1 MTGKGLRCMMV
12 SSFLYFFDFRHDD
25 IREKTVIL
33 RRFSGEYQSMATS
46 KEMTEGRTLPQ
57 IFYFTLPLLLG
68 NMLQQTY
75 SLVDA
80 AIVGK
85 FLGIN
90 ALASVGASTS
100 VVFLILG
107 FCNGCCGG
115 FGIPVAQKFGARDY
129 GTMRRYVVVSL
140 QLAGVMSLVLA
151 LLTCLLCGDILRWMR
166 TPDNIYEGAYW
177 YLLITFIGIP
187 CTFFYNL
194 LSSVIRALG
203 DSKTPFWFLLF
214 STVLNIVLD
223 LFFILTLGW
232 GVAGAAIATVL
243 SQGVSAVLC
252 YRYMMRHFDILRTTP
267 SERKFNSALARTLMY
282 IGVPMGLQFSITA
295 IGSIMLQSAN
305 NALGT
310 ACVAAFTAGM
320 RIKMLFICTFESL
333 GIAMATFAGQNY
345 GAGKPERI
353 WQGVKSSTLMMMIY
367 WVFTFVVLMWGARS
381 IALLFVDP
389 SETEILNDTALFLH
403 VSVCF
408 FPVLGLL
415 CILRYTIQG
424 AGFTGLAMLSG
435 VSEMIARILVSVLAV
450 PMWGYIAV
458 CFGDPTA
465 WLFADA
471 FLIPAFIYVYKRIKR
486 IRR

>member
-1 MTGKGLRCMMV
+1 
-12 SSFLYFFDFRHDD
+12 
-25 IREKTVIL
+25 
-33 RRFSGEYQSMATS
+33 MAQS
-46 KEMTEGRTLPQ
+46 KEMTSGPCLPL
-57 IFYFTLPLLLG
+57 IFNFTLPLLLG

-75 SLVDA
+75 SLIDA

-129 GTMRRYVVVSL
+129 VSMRRLVSVSL
-140 QLAGVMSLVLA
+140 KLAGMMSVGIA
-151 LLTCLLCGDILRWMR
+151 LITCLLCAFILRTMQ
-166 TPDNIYEGAYW
+166 TPENIYQDAYW
-177 YLLITFIGIP
+177 YLLITFIGVP

-194 LSSVIRALG
+194 LSSIIRALG

-214 STVLNIVLD
+214 STVLNVLLD
-223 LFFILTLGW
+223 LLCILVFHW
-232 GVAGAAIATVL
+232 EVAGAAIATVF

-252 YRYMMRHFDILRTTP
+252 YFYMYRKFEILRMQP
-267 SERKFNSALARTLMY
+267 ADKRFRPELARQL
-282 IGVPMGLQFSITA
+282 IFVGVPMGLQFSITA

-310 ACVAAFTAGM
+310 ACVAAFTAAM
-320 RIKMLFICTFESL
+320 RIKMFFLCMLESL
-333 GIAMATFAGQNY
+333 GIAMATFCGQNY

-353 WQGVKSSTLMMMIY
+353 WTGVKAASLMMIVY
-367 WVFTFVVLMWGARS
+367 VAAVAIILWGFSEKFV
-381 IALLFVDP
+381 LLFVDP
-389 SETEILNDTALFLH
+389 SETEIIADAALFLH
-403 VSVCF
+403 ISVSF

-415 CILRYTIQG
+415 CILRYSIQG
-424 AGFTGLAMLSG
+424 AGYTKLAMFSG
-435 VSEMIARILVSVLAV
+435 VSEMIARILVSVVAV
-450 PMWGYIAV
+450 PLWGFWAV

-465 WLFADA
+465 WVFADA
-471 FLIPAFIYVYKRIKR
+471 FLIPAFIYVYRRLRLIVAR
-486 IRR
+486 ERGDIRMA

>member
-1 MTGKGLRCMMV
+1 
-12 SSFLYFFDFRHDD
+12 
-25 IREKTVIL
+25 
-33 RRFSGEYQSMATS
+33 MAQS
-46 KEMTEGRTLPQ
+46 KEMTSGPCLPL
-57 IFYFTLPLLLG
+57 IFNFTLPLLLG

-75 SLVDA
+75 SLIDA

-129 GTMRRYVVVSL
+129 VSMRRLVSVSL
-140 QLAGVMSLVLA
+140 KLAGMMSVGIA
-151 LLTCLLCGDILRWMR
+151 LITCLLCAFILRTMQ
-166 TPDNIYEGAYW
+166 TPENIFQDAYW
-177 YLLITFIGIP
+177 YLLITFIGVP

-194 LSSVIRALG
+194 LSSIIRALG

-214 STVLNIVLD
+214 STILNVLLD
-223 LFFILTLGW
+223 LLCILVFHW
-232 GVAGAAIATVL
+232 GVAGAAIATVF

-252 YRYMMRHFDILRTTP
+252 YFYMYRKFEILRMQP
-267 SERKFNSALARTLMY
+267 ADKRFRPELAWQL
-282 IGVPMGLQFSITA
+282 IFVGVPMGLQFSITA

-310 ACVAAFTAGM
+310 ACVAAFTAAM
-320 RIKMLFICTFESL
+320 RIKMFFLCMLESL
-333 GIAMATFAGQNY
+333 GIAMATFCGQNY

-353 WQGVKSSTLMMMIY
+353 WTGVKAASLMMIVY
-367 WVFTFVVLMWGARS
+367 VAAVAIILWGFSEKFV
-381 IALLFVDP
+381 LLFVDP
-389 SETEILNDTALFLH
+389 SETEIIADAALFLH
-403 VSVCF
+403 ISVSF

-415 CILRYTIQG
+415 CILRYSIQG
-424 AGFTGLAMLSG
+424 AGYTKLAMFSG
-435 VSEMIARILVSVLAV
+435 ISEMIARILVSVVAV
-450 PMWGYIAV
+450 PLWGFWAV

-465 WLFADA
+465 WVFADA
-471 FLIPAFIYVYKRIKR
+471 FLIPAFIYVYRRLRLIVAR
-486 IRR
+486 ERGDIRMA

>member
-1 MTGKGLRCMMV
+1 
-12 SSFLYFFDFRHDD
+12 
-25 IREKTVIL
+25 
-33 RRFSGEYQSMATS
+33 MATS
-46 KEMTEGRTLPQ
+46 REMTAGRA
-57 IFYFTLPLLLG
+57 LPLIFNFTMPLLMG
-68 NMLQQTY
+68 NLLQQTY

-129 GTMRRYVVVSL
+129 STMRRYISVSL
-140 QLAGVMSLVLA
+140 QLAAVMSVVIA
-151 LLTCLLCGDILRWMR
+151 VVTSILCGDILLMMR
-166 TPDNIYEGAYW
+166 TPDIIFQDAYY
-177 YLLITFIGIP
+177 YLLITFIGVP

-194 LSSVIRALG
+194 LSSIIRALG

-214 STVLNIVLD
+214 STILNILLD
-223 LFFILTLGW
+223 LFCILVLDW
-232 GVAGAAIATVL
+232 GVAGAAIATVF

-252 YRYMMRHFDILRTTP
+252 YRYMMRRFDILRGTP
-267 SERKFNSALARTLMY
+267 DERKFNAALARTLMY

-310 ACVAAFTAGM
+310 ACVAAFTAAM
-320 RIKMLFICTFESL
+320 RIKMFFMCPLESL
-333 GIAMATFAGQNY
+333 GIAMATYTGQNY

-353 WQGVKSSTLMMMIY
+353 WMGVKVSALMMIIY
-367 WVFTFVVLMWGARS
+367 WAFTFCVLMLGARTF
-381 IALLFVDP
+381 ALLFVEA
-389 SETEILNDTALFLH
+389 SELEILKDTELFLH
-403 VSVCF
+403 ISVSF

-424 AGFTGLAMLSG
+424 AGYTNLAMLSG
-435 VSEMIARILVSVLAV
+435 VSEMIARVLVSLYAV
-450 PMWGYIAV
+450 PAFGYLAV

-465 WLFADA
+465 WIAAVLF
-471 FLIPAFIYVYKRIKR
+471 LVPAFIFVY
-486 IRR
+486 RRLLRMRREQ

>member
-1 MTGKGLRCMMV
+1 
-12 SSFLYFFDFRHDD
+12 
-25 IREKTVIL
+25 
-33 RRFSGEYQSMATS
+33 MATS
-46 KEMTEGRTLPQ
+46 REMTAGRA
-57 IFYFTLPLLLG
+57 LPLIFNFTMPLLMG
-68 NMLQQTY
+68 NLLQQTY

-80 AIVGK
+80 AIVGR

-129 GTMRRYVVVSL
+129 STMRRYVSVSL
-140 QLAGVMSLVLA
+140 QLAAVMSVVIA
-151 LLTCLLCGDILRWMR
+151 IITSILCGDILLMMR
-166 TPDNIYEGAYW
+166 TPDIIFQDAYY
-177 YLLITFIGIP
+177 YLLITFIGVP

-194 LSSVIRALG
+194 LSSIIRALG

-214 STVLNIVLD
+214 STILNILLD
-223 LFFILTLGW
+223 LFCILVLDW
-232 GVAGAAIATVL
+232 GVAGAAIATVF

-252 YRYMMRHFDILRTTP
+252 YGYMMRRFDILRGTP
-267 SERKFNSALARTLMY
+267 DERKFNGALARTLMY

-310 ACVAAFTAGM
+310 ACVAAFTAAM
-320 RIKMLFICTFESL
+320 RIKMFFMCPLESL
-333 GIAMATFAGQNY
+333 GIAMATYTGQNY

-353 WQGVKSSTLMMMIY
+353 WMGVKVS
-367 WVFTFVVLMWGARS
+367 
-381 IALLFVDP
+381 ALKD
-389 SETEILNDTALFLH
+389 TELFLH
-403 VSVCF
+403 ISVSF

-424 AGFTGLAMLSG
+424 AGYTNLAMLSG
-435 VSEMIARILVSVLAV
+435 VSEMIARVLVSLYAV
-450 PMWGYIAV
+450 PAFGYLAV

-465 WLFADA
+465 WIAAVLF
-471 FLIPAFIYVYKRIKR
+471 LVPAFIFVY
-486 IRR
+486 RRLLRMRREQ

>member
-1 MTGKGLRCMMV
+1 
-12 SSFLYFFDFRHDD
+12 
-25 IREKTVIL
+25 
-33 RRFSGEYQSMATS
+33 MAQS
-46 KEMTEGRTLPQ
+46 KEMTSGPCLPL
-57 IFYFTLPLLLG
+57 IFNFTLPLLLG

-75 SLVDA
+75 SLIDA

-129 GTMRRYVVVSL
+129 VSMRRLVSVSL
-140 QLAGVMSLVLA
+140 KLAGMMSVGIA
-151 LLTCLLCGDILRWMR
+151 LITGLLCAFILRTMQ
-166 TPDNIYEGAYW
+166 TPENIFQDAYW
-177 YLLITFIGIP
+177 YLLITFIGVP

-194 LSSVIRALG
+194 LSSIIRALG

-214 STVLNIVLD
+214 STVLNVLLD
-223 LFFILTLGW
+223 LLCILVFHW
-232 GVAGAAIATVL
+232 GVAGAAIATVF

-252 YRYMMRHFDILRTTP
+252 YFYMYRKFEILRMQP
-267 SERKFNSALARTLMY
+267 ADKRFRPELARQL
-282 IGVPMGLQFSITA
+282 IFVGVPMGLQFSITA

-310 ACVAAFTAGM
+310 ACVAAFTAAM
-320 RIKMLFICTFESL
+320 RIKMFFLCMLESL
-333 GIAMATFAGQNY
+333 GIAMATFCGQNY

-353 WQGVKSSTLMMMIY
+353 WTGVKAASLMMIVY
-367 WVFTFVVLMWGARS
+367 VAAVAIILWGFSEKFV
-381 IALLFVDP
+381 LLFVDP
-389 SETEILNDTALFLH
+389 SETEIIADAALFLH
-403 VSVCF
+403 ISVSF

-415 CILRYTIQG
+415 CILRYSIQG
-424 AGFTGLAMLSG
+424 AGYTKLAMFSG
-435 VSEMIARILVSVLAV
+435 VSEMIARILVSVVAV
-450 PMWGYIAV
+450 PLWGFWAV

-465 WLFADA
+465 WVFADA
-471 FLIPAFIYVYKRIKR
+471 FLIPAFIYVYRRLRLIVAR
-486 IRR
+486 ERGDIRMA

>member
-1 MTGKGLRCMMV
+1 
-12 SSFLYFFDFRHDD
+12 
-25 IREKTVIL
+25 
-33 RRFSGEYQSMATS
+33 MATS
-46 KEMTEGRTLPQ
+46 REMTAGRA
-57 IFYFTLPLLLG
+57 LPLIFNFTMPLLMG
-68 NMLQQTY
+68 NLLQQTY

-129 GTMRRYVVVSL
+129 STMRRYISVSL
-140 QLAGVMSLVLA
+140 QLAAVMSVVIA
-151 LLTCLLCGDILRWMR
+151 VVTSILCGDILLMMR
-166 TPDNIYEGAYW
+166 TPDIIFQDAYY
-177 YLLITFIGIP
+177 YLLITFIGVP

-194 LSSVIRALG
+194 LSSIIRALG

-214 STVLNIVLD
+214 SAVLNILLD
-223 LFFILTLGW
+223 LFCILVLDW
-232 GVAGAAIATVL
+232 GVAGAAIATVF
-243 SQGVSAVLC
+243 SQGESAVLC
-252 YRYMMRHFDILRTTP
+252 YGYMMRRFDILRGTP
-267 SERKFNSALARTLMY
+267 DERKFNGDLARRLMY

-310 ACVAAFTAGM
+310 ACVAAFTAAM
-320 RIKMLFICTFESL
+320 RIKMFFMCPLESL
-333 GIAMATFAGQNY
+333 GIAMATYTGQNY

-353 WQGVKSSTLMMMIY
+353 WMGVKVSALMMIIY
-367 WVFTFVVLMWGARS
+367 WAFTFCVLMLGARTF
-381 IALLFVDP
+381 ALLFVEA
-389 SETEILNDTALFLH
+389 SELEILKDTELFLH
-403 VSVCF
+403 ISVSF

-424 AGFTGLAMLSG
+424 AGYTNLAMLSG
-435 VSEMIARILVSVLAV
+435 VSEMIARVLVSLYAV
-450 PMWGYIAV
+450 PAFGYLAV

-465 WLFADA
+465 WIAAVLF
-471 FLIPAFIYVYKRIKR
+471 LVPAFIFVY
-486 IRR
+486 RRLLRMRREQRV

>member
-1 MTGKGLRCMMV
+1 
-12 SSFLYFFDFRHDD
+12 
-25 IREKTVIL
+25 
-33 RRFSGEYQSMATS
+33 MAQS
-46 KEMTEGRTLPQ
+46 KEMTSGPCLPL
-57 IFYFTLPLLLG
+57 IFNFTLPLLLG

-75 SLVDA
+75 SLIDA

-129 GTMRRYVVVSL
+129 VSMRRLVSVSL
-140 QLAGVMSLVLA
+140 KLAGMMSVGIA
-151 LLTCLLCGDILRWMR
+151 LITCLLCAFILRTMQ
-166 TPDNIYEGAYW
+166 TPENIFQDAYW
-177 YLLITFIGIP
+177 YLLITFIGVP

-194 LSSVIRALG
+194 LSSIIRALG

-214 STVLNIVLD
+214 STVLNVLLD
-223 LFFILTLGW
+223 LLCILVFHW
-232 GVAGAAIATVL
+232 EVAGAAIATVF

-252 YRYMMRHFDILRTTP
+252 YFYMYRKFEILRMQP
-267 SERKFNSALARTLMY
+267 ADKRFRPELARQL
-282 IGVPMGLQFSITA
+282 IFVGVPMGLQFSITA

-310 ACVAAFTAGM
+310 ACVAAFTAAM
-320 RIKMLFICTFESL
+320 RIKMFFLCMLESL
-333 GIAMATFAGQNY
+333 EIAMATFCGQNY

-353 WQGVKSSTLMMMIY
+353 WTGVKAASLMMIVY
-367 WVFTFVVLMWGARS
+367 VAAVAIILWGFSEKFV
-381 IALLFVDP
+381 LLFVDP
-389 SETEILNDTALFLH
+389 SETEIIADAALFLH
-403 VSVCF
+403 ISVSF

-415 CILRYTIQG
+415 CILRYSIQG
-424 AGFTGLAMLSG
+424 AGYTKLAMFSG
-435 VSEMIARILVSVLAV
+435 VSEMIARILVSVVAV
-450 PMWGYIAV
+450 PLWGFWAV

-465 WLFADA
+465 WVFADA
-471 FLIPAFIYVYKRIKR
+471 FLIPAFIYVYRRLRLIVAR
-486 IRR
+486 ERGDIRMA

>member
-1 MTGKGLRCMMV
+1 
-12 SSFLYFFDFRHDD
+12 
-25 IREKTVIL
+25 
-33 RRFSGEYQSMATS
+33 MAAV
-46 KEMTEGRTLPQ
+46 KEMTAGRIFPQ
-57 IFYFTLPLLLG
+57 LFYFTLPLLMG
-68 NMLQQTY
+68 NLLQQTY

-80 AIVGK
+80 AIVGR
-85 FLGIN
+85 FLGIDS
-90 ALASVGASTS
+90 LAAVGASSS

-129 GTMRRYVVVSL
+129 ATMRRCVMVSL
-140 QLAGVMSLVLA
+140 QLAAAMSLILA
-151 LLTCLLCGDILRWMR
+151 VVTGILCDDILRLMR
-166 TPDNIYEGAYW
+166 TPDNIFDGAYI

-194 LSSVIRALG
+194 LSSIIRALG

-223 LFFILTLGW
+223 LFCILVLDW
-232 GVAGAAIATVL
+232 GVAGAAIATVV
-243 SQGVSAVLC
+243 SQGVSAALC
-252 YRYMMRHFDILRTTP
+252 YRYMMRHFDILRATP
-267 SERKFNSALARTLMY
+267 SERKFNGALARTLLY
-282 IGVPMGLQFSITA
+282 IGMPMGLQFSITA

-353 WQGVKSSTLMMMIY
+353 WQGVKSSALMMMIY
-367 WVFTFVVLMWGARS
+367 WVFTFVVLMLGART
-381 IALLFVDP
+381 IALLFVEP
-389 SETEILNDTALFLH
+389 GEVEILNDTALFLH

-450 PMWGYIAV
+450 PAWGYIAV

-465 WLFADA
+465 WIFADA
-471 FLIPAFIYVYKRIKR
+471 FLIPAFIYVYKRIKL

>member
-1 MTGKGLRCMMV
+1 
-12 SSFLYFFDFRHDD
+12 
-25 IREKTVIL
+25 
-33 RRFSGEYQSMATS
+33 MAQS
-46 KEMTEGRTLPQ
+46 KEMTSGPCLPL
-57 IFYFTLPLLLG
+57 IFNFTLPLLLG

-75 SLVDA
+75 SLIDA

-129 GTMRRYVVVSL
+129 VSMRRLVSVSL
-140 QLAGVMSLVLA
+140 KLAGMMSVGIA
-151 LLTCLLCGDILRWMR
+151 LITCLLCAFILRTMQ
-166 TPDNIYEGAYW
+166 TPENIFQDAYW
-177 YLLITFIGIP
+177 YLLITFIGVP

-194 LSSVIRALG
+194 LSSIIRALG

-214 STVLNIVLD
+214 STVLNVLLD
-223 LFFILTLGW
+223 LLCILVFHW
-232 GVAGAAIATVL
+232 GVAGAAIATVF

-252 YRYMMRHFDILRTTP
+252 YFYMYRKFEILRMQP
-267 SERKFNSALARTLMY
+267 ADKRFRPEQARQL
-282 IGVPMGLQFSITA
+282 IFVGVPMGLQFSITA

-310 ACVAAFTAGM
+310 ACVAAFTAAM
-320 RIKMLFICTFESL
+320 RIKMFFLCMLESL
-333 GIAMATFAGQNY
+333 GIAMATFCGQNY

-353 WQGVKSSTLMMMIY
+353 WTGVKAASLMMIVY
-367 WVFTFVVLMWGARS
+367 VAAVAIILWGFSEKFV
-381 IALLFVDP
+381 LLFVDP
-389 SETEILNDTALFLH
+389 SETEIIADAALFLH
-403 VSVCF
+403 ISVSF

-415 CILRYTIQG
+415 CILRYSIQG
-424 AGFTGLAMLSG
+424 AGYTKLAMFSG
-435 VSEMIARILVSVLAV
+435 VSEMIARILVSVVAV
-450 PMWGYIAV
+450 PLWGFWAV

-465 WLFADA
+465 WVFADA
-471 FLIPAFIYVYKRIKR
+471 FLIPAFIYVYRRLRLIVAR
-486 IRR
+486 ERGDIRMA

>member
-1 MTGKGLRCMMV
+1 
-12 SSFLYFFDFRHDD
+12 
-25 IREKTVIL
+25 
-33 RRFSGEYQSMATS
+33 MAQS
-46 KEMTEGRTLPQ
+46 KEMTSGPCLPL
-57 IFYFTLPLLLG
+57 IFNFTLPLLLG

-75 SLVDA
+75 SLIDA

-129 GTMRRYVVVSL
+129 VSMRRLVSVSL
-140 QLAGVMSLVLA
+140 KLAGMMSVGIA
-151 LLTCLLCGDILRWMR
+151 LITCLLCAFILRTMQ
-166 TPDNIYEGAYW
+166 TPENIFQDAYW
-177 YLLITFIGIP
+177 YLLITFIGVP

-194 LSSVIRALG
+194 LSSIIRALG

-214 STVLNIVLD
+214 STILNVLLD
-223 LFFILTLGW
+223 LLCILVFHW
-232 GVAGAAIATVL
+232 GVAGAAIATVF

-252 YRYMMRHFDILRTTP
+252 YFYKYRKFEILRMQP
-267 SERKFNSALARTLMY
+267 ADKRFRSELARQL
-282 IGVPMGLQFSITA
+282 IFVGVPMGLQFSITA

-310 ACVAAFTAGM
+310 ACVAAFTAAM
-320 RIKMLFICTFESL
+320 RIKMFFLCMLESL
-333 GIAMATFAGQNY
+333 GIAMATFCGQNY

-353 WQGVKSSTLMMMIY
+353 WTGVKAASLMMIVY
-367 WVFTFVVLMWGARS
+367 VAAVAIILWGFSEKFV
-381 IALLFVDP
+381 LLFVDP
-389 SETEILNDTALFLH
+389 SETEIIADAALFLH
-403 VSVCF
+403 ISVSF

-415 CILRYTIQG
+415 CILRYSIQG
-424 AGFTGLAMLSG
+424 AGYTKLAMFSG
-435 VSEMIARILVSVLAV
+435 VSEMIARILVSVVAV
-450 PMWGYIAV
+450 PLWGFWAV

-465 WLFADA
+465 WVFADA
-471 FLIPAFIYVYKRIKR
+471 FLIPAFIYVYRRLRLIVAR
-486 IRR
+486 ERGDIRMA

>member
-1 MTGKGLRCMMV
+1 
-12 SSFLYFFDFRHDD
+12 
-25 IREKTVIL
+25 
-33 RRFSGEYQSMATS
+33 MAQS
-46 KEMTEGRTLPQ
+46 KEMTSGPCLPL
-57 IFYFTLPLLLG
+57 IFNFTLPLLLG

-75 SLVDA
+75 SLIDA

-129 GTMRRYVVVSL
+129 VSMRRLVSVSL
-140 QLAGVMSLVLA
+140 KLAGMVSVGIA
-151 LLTCLLCGDILRWMR
+151 LITCLLCAFILRTMQ
-166 TPDNIYEGAYW
+166 TPENIFQDAYW
-177 YLLITFIGIP
+177 YLLITFIGVP

-194 LSSVIRALG
+194 LSSIIRALG

-214 STVLNIVLD
+214 STVLNVLLD
-223 LFFILTLGW
+223 LLCILVFHW
-232 GVAGAAIATVL
+232 EVAGAAIATVF

-252 YRYMMRHFDILRTTP
+252 YFYMYRKFEILRMQP
-267 SERKFNSALARTLMY
+267 ADKRFRPELARQL
-282 IGVPMGLQFSITA
+282 IFVSVPMGLQFSITA

-310 ACVAAFTAGM
+310 ACVAAFTAAM
-320 RIKMLFICTFESL
+320 RIKMFFLCMLESL
-333 GIAMATFAGQNY
+333 GIAMATFCGQNY

-353 WQGVKSSTLMMMIY
+353 WTGVKAASLMMIVY
-367 WVFTFVVLMWGARS
+367 VAAVAIILWGFSEKFV
-381 IALLFVDP
+381 LLFVDP
-389 SETEILNDTALFLH
+389 SETEIIADAALFLH
-403 VSVCF
+403 ISVSF

-415 CILRYTIQG
+415 CILRYSIQG
-424 AGFTGLAMLSG
+424 AGYTKLAMFSG
-435 VSEMIARILVSVLAV
+435 VSEMIARILVSVVAV
-450 PMWGYIAV
+450 PLWGFWAV

-465 WLFADA
+465 WVFADA
-471 FLIPAFIYVYKRIKR
+471 FLIPAFIYVYRRLRLIVAR
-486 IRR
+486 ERGDIRMA